1 MHRIYSK
8 PSQLITYFHSLK
20 SLGRIRNEGARK
32 RGERSVKKEKR
43 EKGNNR
49 RSSVEE
55 KGGVLTLR
63 GRKREKWMR
72 MR

>member
-20 SLGRIRNEGARK
+20 SLGRIRNEGAGK
-32 RGERSVKKEKR
+32 REERSAKEKEEE

-49 RSSVEE
+49 RSNVEE
-55 KGGVLTLR
+55 KGWSVDISGEGR
-63 GRKREKWMR
+63 GKSG
-72 MR
+72 